1 MNDPNPL
8 NGADNSENLQER
20 DWRRLIDSICRGNCV
35 LMLGPDVAVDPYTLS
50 GSPLTSLFARE
61 LAEQLPPDIPE
72 VIRDDLAA
80 VTQLYL
86 DDQVGYRVDL
96 QLEVDDFYRPFIGRT
111 TQLHLDLAA
120 LPFSLCLV
128 TTPDRFLRQAFEE
141 VAGKSPVSAFYNF
154 ADPGRSMT
162 VPEGAITH
170 PVIYSLFGD
179 LDAPESLVLTE
190 SDLLDVLVKTVRGS
204 SGIPATVTAQLRDT
218 QTSFLFV
225 GFGFQRWYARVLLHV
240 LKAQSRRSPSMALES
255 ADFYGHCDVARATV
269 YFRHSHAINFRRCDW
284 FQVAAELHRR
294 YAATV
299 PQQDDQGSRELP
311 AGAPKVFLCHDSR
324 DHGEVELL
332 EQRLHQLGVDTWRDR
347 QGLRG
352 GDQWDRRIQQV
363 IRKQVAYVLV
373 LETPNMASAPRKY
386 FHKEIAEAEEQQ
398 KEFDVEERFLIP
410 ATLIDGPG
418 LRRLDEFNRV
428 NLTTE
433 AGITRLAS
441 DLLADFGRRKR
452 REQGLAS

>member
-1 MNDPNPL
+1 
-8 NGADNSENLQER
+8 
-20 DWRRLIDSICRGNCV
+20 
-35 LMLGPDVAVDPYTLS
+35 MLGPDVAVDPYTLS

-179 LDAPESLVLTE
+179 LYAPESLVLTE

-332 EQRLHQLGVDTWRDR
+332 V
-347 QGLRG
+347 
-352 GDQWDRRIQQV
+352 
-363 IRKQVAYVLV
+363 
-373 LETPNMASAPRKY
+373 ASAPRKY
-386 FHKEIAEAEEQQ
+386 FHKEIVEAEEQQ

-433 AGITRLAS
+433 AGIARLAS